1 MRMQAL
7 LKAGMVAA
15 MLAAGGMAMAQGSDA
30 PRAPVRVQPT
40 AAQPDDGLR
49 GKTFDAQEIVDAG
62 HKFFGTTTRGL
73 ARAVESVF
81 RKHGRPTGY
90 VLGEEASGAFVA
102 GVRYGEGYLY
112 MKNGERR
119 KIFWQGPSI
128 GFDAGGEGAK
138 VLMLV
143 YNMDTPRAILGRWP
157 GINGSAYLVAGLGV
171 SAYGDENIVLIPIR
185 TGVGARLGANIG
197 YLKITARPTWNPF

>member
-1 MRMQAL
+1 MQVRSV
-7 LKAGMVAA
+7 VATGLMMA
-15 MLAAGGMAMAQGSDA
+15 MLGAGLALADEAA
-30 PRAPVRVQPT
+30 PRGPMQISPT
-40 AAQPDDGLR
+40 AARADTGLH
-49 GKTFDAQEIVDAG
+49 GKAFDAQEIVDAG

-81 RKHGRPTGY
+81 RAHGRPTGY

-102 GVRYGEGYLY
+102 GVRYGEGWLY

-128 GFDAGGEGAK
+128 GIDAGGEGTK

-143 YNMDTPRAILGRWP
+143 YNLNTPRGIFGRWP
-157 GINGSAYLVAGLGV
+157 GINGSAYLVAGFSI
-171 SAYGDENIVLIPIR
+171 SAYGDEELVMFPIR
-185 TGVGARLGANIG
+185 SGIGARLGANIG
-197 YLKITARPTWNPF
+197 YLKITEQPTWNPF

>member
-1 MRMQAL
+1 MKMRRL
-7 LKAGMVAA
+7 LKAGMIAA
-15 MLAAGGMAMAQGSDA
+15 MLAAGGMAQAGNDGAAQ
-30 PRAPVRVQPT
+30 PPVQVKPT
-40 AAQPDDGLR
+40 AAQPDEGLR
-49 GKTFDAQEIVDAG
+49 GRTFNAQEIVDAG
-62 HKFFGTTTRGL
+62 HRFFGTTTRGL

-81 RKHGRPTGY
+81 RAHGRPTGY

-102 GVRYGEGYLY
+102 GLRYGEGYLY
-112 MKNGERR
+112 MKDGTRR
-119 KIFWQGPSI
+119 KIFWQGPTI

-143 YNMDTPRAILGRWP
+143 YNMDTPRAIYGRWP

-171 SAYGDENIVLIPIR
+171 SAYGDENIVIVPIR
-185 TGVGARLGANIG
+185 SGVGARLGANVG